1 MYCLF
6 IARLQQRFALLTFN
20 FAAAVAGMRVIRCS
34 TAEKINGG
42 WLVELTKVPEDFTIT
57 EKAPTMAFSW
67 LIAPTRHFQN
77 DILKTL
83 CLTGGH
89 LNTVSRNESRRRP

>member
-6 IARLQQRFALLTFN
+6 IARLQQRFALLTFD

-57 EKAPTMAFSW
+57 EKAP
-67 LIAPTRHFQN
+67 
-77 DILKTL
+77 ILL
-83 CLTGGH
+83 L
-89 LNTVSRNESRRRP
+89 VDSSY

>member
-6 IARLQQRFALLTFN
+6 IARLQQRFALLTFD

-42 WLVELTKVPEDFTIT
+42 WLVELLTKVCEDFTIT
-57 EKAPTMAFSW
+57 EKAPTMAFS
-67 LIAPTRHFQN
+67 
-77 DILKTL
+77 
-83 CLTGGH
+83 
-89 LNTVSRNESRRRP
+89 

>member
-6 IARLQQRFALLTFN
+6 ILARLQQRFALLTFD
-20 FAAAVAGMRVIRCS
+20 FAAAVAGVRVIRCS

-67 LIAPTRHFQN
+67 LKAPTRHFQ
-77 DILKTL
+77 K
-83 CLTGGH
+83 
-89 LNTVSRNESRRRP
+89 

>member
-20 FAAAVAGMRVIRCS
+20 FVAAVAEMRVIRCS

-42 WLVELTKVPEDFTIT
+42 WFVELTKVREDFT
-57 EKAPTMAFSW
+57 EKAPTMAFSRFK
-67 LIAPTRHFQN
+67 APTRPKLRHLEDTMLYF
-77 DILKTL
+77 
-83 CLTGGH
+83 TG
-89 LNTVSRNESRRRP
+89 T